1 MVPEQVWD
9 WHFCS
14 YHCVFFVFCLCLSS
28 LVWFFLWLPEKSY
41 PCCFFF
47 IVRMEISLFLWK
59 IFVDSWNSFFLWISD
74 SANASSPQKCVY
86 ACGWR
91 INPLMFLKVNFW
103 WQTYRTEKWDP
114 DLSHYLK
121 VGFSG
126 IVFHWKTVLVLFELE
141 LHPIVLWRI
150 SRVYS
155 KVLWILFVWSNS

>member
-1 MVPEQVWD
+1 MRLALLFIPV
-9 WHFCS
+9 
-14 YHCVFFVFCLCLSS
+14 CVFCFLFVSVFPCLVLSVAS
-28 LVWFFLWLPEKSY
+28 WGRVNLAVSSSSWEWRFLYSYERYLLTIGTHFFGE
-41 PCCFFF
+41 FT
-47 IVRMEISLFLWK
+47 
-59 IFVDSWNSFFLWISD
+59 D
-74 SANASSPQKCVY
+74 SANASSPRKCMY

-126 IVFHWKTVLVLFELE
+126 IVFHSKTFLVLFELE
-141 LHPIVLWRI
+141 LHPIVAWRI

-155 KVLWILFVWSNS
+155 EVLWILFVRSNA

>member
-14 YHCVFFVFCLCLSS
+14 YQCVFCFLFVSVFPCLVLSVAS
-28 LVWFFLWLPEKSY
+28 WGRVNLAVSSSSWEWRFLYSY
-41 PCCFFF
+41 E
-47 IVRMEISLFLWK
+47 RYLLNW
-59 IFVDSWNSFFLWISD
+59 FFLWISD
-74 SANASSPQKCVY
+74 SANASSPWKCMY

-91 INPLMFLKVNFW
+91 KNPLMFLKVNFW

-126 IVFHWKTVLVLFELE
+126 IVFHSKMFLVLFELE
-141 LHPIVLWRI
+141 LHPIGAWRI

-155 KVLWILFVWSNS
+155 EVLWILFVRSNS